1 MIKLHCDKIS
11 CIKVRQLAHSVRNF
25 FPAGEGL
32 VGYTRLEEEKRYQ
45 RNQNVDQRVQ
55 NLGWM

>member
-11 CIKVRQLAHSVRNF
+11 CIKVRQLSHSVRNF

-45 RNQNVDQRVQ
+45 RNQRVQ